1 MQILET
7 LAECLR
13 GPNVALQK
21 EVLNSYFFFDVNRI
35 FSSCYYLGVAQ
46 GMLWASPEPMS
57 TCTHAQ
63 TGGGHNDTATLSS
76 GSTRASDSGSTREG
90 SSGVTVNDLLATLK
104 LSTLKCCLAMF
115 DTVIDR
121 QAPIE
126 MLGFLNVRN
135 IISQIIATSQLL
147 GLEGE
152 QHGLM
157 QGMRKGAG
165 SITAGIRVASRTE
178 WRPRLEDFG
187 IRRRLGYQ
195 QGRSSNRS
203 FDVRSNN
210 LAPGDDAPVS
220 SLKESG
226 LLKNSRYWATYG
238 LLRREVTRMYE
249 LIQYLARYDDS
260 GNVSVLLNQ
269 FSSEHKGISDYLKT
283 HVGSVDIVRTVRA
296 SEWTL
301 KPAGASSVE
310 EEATETHVHEKQY
323 TVSEHIAKLIES
335 NHFRK
340 LWLEM
345 IYSLPLDNPE
355 EKFAVIM
362 DAIQD
367 VTAMATW
374 MHYLN
379 ENSPVMRCIIKHRET
394 LRSMPLYLALAITML
409 LTVFYGI
416 PMDPNTGNVVGDGRF
431 HPVFHFS
438 RAQTDQITL
447 SLARTSSLF
456 PIVCVSCLQC

>member
-1 MQILET
+1 
-7 LAECLR
+7 
-13 GPNVALQK
+13 
-21 EVLNSYFFFDVNRI
+21 
-35 FSSCYYLGVAQ
+35 
-46 GMLWASPEPMS
+46 
-57 TCTHAQ
+57 
-63 TGGGHNDTATLSS
+63 
-76 GSTRASDSGSTREG
+76 
-90 SSGVTVNDLLATLK
+90 
-104 LSTLKCCLAMF
+104 
-115 DTVIDR
+115 
-121 QAPIE
+121 
-126 MLGFLNVRN
+126 
-135 IISQIIATSQLL
+135 
-147 GLEGE
+147 
-152 QHGLM
+152 
-157 QGMRKGAG
+157 
-165 SITAGIRVASRTE
+165 
-178 WRPRLEDFG
+178 
-187 IRRRLGYQ
+187 
-195 QGRSSNRS
+195 
-203 FDVRSNN
+203 
-210 LAPGDDAPVS
+210 
-220 SLKESG
+220 
-226 LLKNSRYWATYG
+226 
-238 LLRREVTRMYE
+238 MYE

-296 SEWTL
+296 PESTL

-379 ENSPVMRCIIKHRET
+379 QNSPVMRCIIKHRET

-431 HPVFHFS
+431 HPVFHFPH
-438 RAQTDQITL
+438 AQTDHS
-447 SLARTSSLF
+447 SLARTSFLF
-456 PIVCVSCLQC
+456 PIVCVPCLQC